1 MKISDSQLET
11 LEKAIQAY
19 GKELVR
25 AYFGVTQQ
33 TIRNLQTGRY
43 GLSSKNLLKLEEL
56 RIAMLNNRLPSGM
69 QRIDSNGPSVAIE
82 PPQVTTRSDNT
93 AGLLR
98 LLYMELPKLSETN
111 LAKVYR
117 YVVELQ
123 IKQESE

>member
-69 QRIDSNGPSVAIE
+69 QGINSNGPSVALE
-82 PPQVTTRSDNT
+82 PPQGITRSDTAAELQLLNT
-93 AGLLR
+93 WLQELSKDELIKVIAFVAGLR
-98 LLYMELPKLSETN
+98 EQRN
-111 LAKVYR
+111 G
-117 YVVELQ
+117 
-123 IKQESE
+123 